1 MSRRLT
7 AFALLFALALAAFAG
22 RLWDLQGV
30 HGAEYAQTARRS
42 IAWTETV
49 PAARGRLL
57 DRKGRVLAED
67 RAVWTL
73 RVSPRAGEETLAR
86 LRALCPDWD
95 GEGDVASVSPALLAE
110 IRGEGLEGVTFL
122 PAPQRR
128 DSGALA
134 PHLLGRVGKMSPA
147 EWAVYREKGYA
158 LDALVGKD
166 GAEAAFEDLLHG
178 VPGQKVLETD
188 RAGAVIRE
196 TDSLL
201 PQPGTDVTLTLD
213 RDLQRAARSALAD
226 YLDAHPAAGGGAAA
240 VLDVADGGVL
250 ALVSLPDYDP
260 GQVSARYDDLAA
272 DPAHPLLNRAIQG
285 LYAPGS
291 VFKLVTAAAALE
303 EGVIEP
309 DPGGLLQRLLL
320 RRGPPGGHRRPGP
333 VRPGPWPGGENG
345 DRAGRGGDRGGGR
358 AGLRRGSGAALV

>member
-73 RVSPRAGEETLAR
+73 RVSPRAGEETVAR
-86 LRALCPDWD
+86 LQALCPDWD

-147 EWAVYREKGYA
+147 EWVVYREKGYA

-166 GAEAAFEDLLHG
+166 GAEAAFEDLGFLTPEVKKLLNDSG
-178 VPGQKVLETD
+178 CPGMRVMQFGFEPLGDSRELPHNYVKNCVAYLGTHD
-188 RAGAVIRE
+188 NDTIMGWFKACDPKYAAFAV
-196 TDSLL
+196 
-201 PQPGTDVTLTLD
+201 
-213 RDLQRAARSALAD
+213 D
-226 YLDAHPAAGGGAAA
+226 YLGLNQQEGFPFGFIRG
-240 VLDVADGGVL
+240 LMTSVADLVVIQLQDVL
-250 ALVSLPDYDP
+250 GLGSEHRMNLPATTGWWGWRAIATDF
-260 GQVSARYDDLAA
+260 
-272 DPAHPLLNRAIQG
+272 DPA
-285 LYAPGS
+285 
-291 VFKLVTAAAALE
+291 TA
-303 EGVIEP
+303 
-309 DPGGLLQRLLL
+309 DRLAYYT
-320 RRGPPGGHRRPGP
+320 RMT
-333 VRPGPWPGGENG
+333 
-345 DRAGRGGDRGGGR
+345 GR
-358 AGLRRGSGAALV
+358 APVPKKK